1 MCVMRLLRLV
11 CLSVCPVVC
20 SGTFPLPR
28 SDAGSARANLN
39 VAAGRAV
46 SATTLLFTTGLQ
58 RADATSAS
66 GSVIISP
73 GFTIPSIC
81 YEEIGRAFGA
91 ASVCSGDDRE
101 SLEASSVRLRQVCSR
116 ESPAL
121 SLFGHSR
128 GGSVAVDAALE
139 LGPRGVS
146 RLVLL
151 DPVDDAELTT
161 LRKLDGPPRAPLP
174 PCLLISTP
182 WAGASS
188 YYHYNYES
196 ACAPPARSAAA
207 FSRALQRRVGAPGL
221 LVEVPSLG
229 HLAMLSH
236 PEALPAIANLCGSAA
251 SPALPPP
258 RLALLRAAVRDL
270 MVAWAAGER
279 VDLTSPLF
287 AAIKRL
293 DPAAR
298 AFPL

>member
-1 MCVMRLLRLV
+1 MRLLRLV
-11 CLSVCPVVC
+11 CLSLCPVVC

-28 SDAGSARANLN
+28 SDAGAVRANLN
-39 VAAGRAV
+39 VAARRAA
-46 SATTLLFTTGLQ
+46 SATTLLFTAGLQ

-81 YEEIGRAFGA
+81 YEEIARAFGA
-91 ASVCSGDDRE
+91 ATVCSGDDRE

-116 ESPAL
+116 ESSA
-121 SLFGHSR
+121 LFGHSR

-139 LGPRGVS
+139 LGPRRVS

-161 LRKLDGPPRAPLP
+161 LRKLDRTRAPLP
-174 PCLLISTP
+174 PCLLLSTP

-207 FSRALQRRVGAPGL
+207 FSRALQSRAGAPGL

-293 DPAAR
+293 DPTAR